1 METLAGLYALAS
13 FFIAF
18 YQGTQG
24 GFYWIF
30 ILSMIT
36 LFTYP
41 YWYQGRFVG
50 QQHSPFGIF
59 VTFVVVYG
67 ILYGIGSLFN

>member
-1 METLAGLYALAS
+1 MEMLAGLYALAS

-30 ILSMIT
+30 ILSFIT

-41 YWYQGRFVG
+41 YWYEGGLR
-50 QQHSPFGIF
+50 HSPFGIF
-59 VTFVVVYG
+59 LGFVVLYG

>member
-1 METLAGLYALAS
+1 METLVGLYALAS

-24 GFYWIF
+24 GFYWVF

-36 LFTYP
+36 CFTFP
-41 YWYQGRFVG
+41 YWYQGGFA
-50 QQHSPFGIF
+50 QHATPLNLFTIL
-59 VTFVVVYG
+59 VVMYG
-67 ILYGIGSLFN
+67 ILYGIGSLFS